1 MSGWKPED
9 QRNWEELERRA
20 AAQAKELY
28 ARRQDPG
35 IPPEPPAPQEKRPEP
50 PPQEAAPAPGN
61 RRPPQRPPEPRPR
74 EAPAAPLAGRGR
86 LAPDQLLLLALL
98 CLLVEERADTKL
110 ILAVAYVLMM

>member
-50 PPQEAAPAPGN
+50 PPQEAAPATGD
-61 RRPPQRPPEPRPR
+61 RRPPQRPP
-74 EAPAAPLAGRGR
+74 AAPLPGRGR
-86 LAPDQLLLLALL
+86 LDPDQLLLLALL

>member
-20 AAQAKELY
+20 AAQARELY

-50 PPQEAAPAPGN
+50 PPRETPATGD
-61 RRPPQRPPEPRPR
+61 RRPPQRPP
-74 EAPAAPLAGRGR
+74 AAPLPGRGR

>member
-50 PPQEAAPAPGN
+50 PPRETPATGD
-61 RRPPQRPPEPRPR
+61 RRPPQRPP
-74 EAPAAPLAGRGR
+74 AAPLPGRGR

>member
-50 PPQEAAPAPGN
+50 PPRETPAPGN
-61 RRPPQRPPEPRPR
+61 RRPPQRHPKPPAR
-74 EAPAAPLAGRGR
+74 EAPAAPLPGRGR

>member
-20 AAQAKELY
+20 AAQARELY

-50 PPQEAAPAPGN
+50 PPQEAAPATGD
-61 RRPPQRPPEPRPR
+61 RRPPQRPP
-74 EAPAAPLAGRGR
+74 AAPLLGRGR